1 MSFQFIDDA
10 DSARSLAHEL
20 ASSERIALDCEAA
33 GFHRYS
39 DRLCLVQLT
48 TERDTFIVDPLS
60 VDPTDLLR
68 PVLEDPDVPVVM
80 HGADFDL
87 RLLDRD
93 LDIRIR
99 GLVDTQAAAAM
110 LGEPALG
117 LASLLEAHL
126 DVRLSKKHQRADW
139 ARRPL
144 SEEMLDYA
152 ASDTRHLLELADL
165 LTERLEARDRLEWAA
180 EEYRELETIRFE
192 ETEEDP
198 VTRVKGARDLDDR
211 EVTALREA
219 LEWRD
224 RIAREKDRA
233 PFRVAGDRTL
243 VSAARGR
250 PRTPDELASLK
261 GMNGRLARSEGPKL
275 LERFRRV
282 ENLAPAQLRPYP
294 SPDGNGR
301 GRPPP
306 EVEDRMDR
314 LKALR
319 NARAKALGMDRGTLL
334 PNATLMEIALAT
346 PGDLDDLRR
355 VPGIKEWQVD
365 ALGED
370 LLERVP
376 T

>member
-1 MSFQFIDDA
+1 MSFQFIDDT
-10 DSARSLAHEL
+10 DSAHRLAAEL
-20 ASSERIALDCEAA
+20 ATSERIALDCEAA

-39 DRLCLVQLT
+39 DRLCLVQIS
-48 TERDTFIVDPLS
+48 TEQATYIVDPLS
-60 VDPTDLLR
+60 VDPTDALK

-93 LDIRIR
+93 LDIRLR

-126 DVRLSKKHQRADW
+126 DVHVSKKYQRADW
-139 ARRPL
+139 AKRPL
-144 SEEMLDYA
+144 PEEMLAYA

-165 LTERLEARDRLEWAA
+165 LTRRLDAEDRREWAL

-192 ETEEDP
+192 EDDADP

-219 LEWRD
+219 LDWRD

-233 PFRVAGDRTL
+233 PFRVVGDRTL
-243 VSAARGR
+243 LAAARSR
-250 PRTPDELASLK
+250 PRTPDELAALK
-261 GMNGRLARSEGPKL
+261 GMNRSLARSEGLAL
-275 LERFRRV
+275 LERFRSV
-282 ENLAPAQLRPYP
+282 ERLAPAELRPYP
-294 SPDGNGR
+294 APEGNGR

-306 EVEDRMDR
+306 EVEERMDR

-334 PNATLMEIALAT
+334 PNATLMEIALAA
-346 PGDLDDLRR
+346 PDDLDALRR
-355 VPGIKEWQVD
+355 VPGIKEWQVE

-370 LLERVP
+370 LLDRVP
-376 T
+376 A